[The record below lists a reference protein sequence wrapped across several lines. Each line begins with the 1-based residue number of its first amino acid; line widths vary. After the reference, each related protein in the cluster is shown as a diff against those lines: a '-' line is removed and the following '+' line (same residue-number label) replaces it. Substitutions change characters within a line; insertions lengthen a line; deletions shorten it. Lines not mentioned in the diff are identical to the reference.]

1 MAQRESSTKLR
12 LFNRDKSP
20 LAIYFLL
27 LILCLIIMKLGYKN
41 KILKKIR
48 VELPIIIAPINNLI
62 NLPIN
67 LIHETQD
74 NFITKVILK
83 EKIDNLENTIYAL
96 SIQIQENTLLKS
108 ENNILRD
115 LLKIQK
121 TFKITGE
128 NAEIVLPKVRNGHSI
143 ITINKGLNNNI
154 EEGAAVINNA
164 GLVGQVINTYSEYSE
179 IRSITSKYY
188 AVPAIIN
195 SAKENIILYG
205 NGNGELEIPLSPAS
219 SSIQINDTLM
229 TSGIDDLYPKGIK
242 IGTVTKI
249 KKTKS
254 PKFNYIVVKPFSHPT
269 TYSQITVLTIKK

>member
-1 MAQRESSTKLR
+1 
-12 LFNRDKSP
+12 
-20 LAIYFLL
+20 
-27 LILCLIIMKLGYKN
+27 MKLGYKN

-48 VELPIIIAPINNLI
+48 VEVPIIIAPINNLI

-67 LIHETQD
+67 LMHEAQN

-83 EKIDNLENTIYAL
+83 EKIDNLENTIYNL

-108 ENNILRD
+108 ENNILREI
-115 LLKIQK
+115 LKIQK
-121 TFKITGE
+121 NFKITGE

-143 ITINKGLNNNI
+143 ITINKGLNSNV

-164 GLVGQVINTYSEYSE
+164 GLVGQIINIYNGYSE
-179 IRSITSKYY
+179 IRPITSKLY

-195 SAKENIILYG
+195 SAKENMILYG
-205 NGNGELEIPLSPAS
+205 NGDGGLEIPLSPAS
-219 SSIQINDTLM
+219 SSIQINDTLV
-229 TSGIDDLYPKGIK
+229 TSGIDDLYPKGIR

-254 PKFNYIVVKPFSHPT
+254 PKFNYILVRPFSHPT